1 MANYQFRNTGYS
13 DYDSAVDAARLNPK
27 PTTGLEDV
35 NAAGT
40 TTSDIVYQGVDPDQ
54 SQTFTGANQFW
65 IEDDGRQI
73 WQVAADGG
81 IISVQSM
88 PAWDC
93 SDPLDFGYIGE
104 DPSGSG
110 ENTEGDVIAITYGTN
125 VKNTNEPS
133 LIEVRLGSDATGQ
146 VVQDATT
153 STGFVYGENTY
164 RVKFSLPSGWSGQDL
179 DGNKA
184 CVVTNVTVVSFI

>member
-81 IISVQSM
+81 ILAHTNPHAVV
-88 PAWDC
+88 
-93 SDPLDFGYIGE
+93 LGE
-104 DPSGSG
+104 PKPS
-110 ENTEGDVIAITYGTN
+110 E
-125 VKNTNEPS
+125 
-133 LIEVRLGSDATGQ
+133 
-146 VVQDATT
+146 
-153 STGFVYGENTY
+153 
-164 RVKFSLPSGWSGQDL
+164 
-179 DGNKA
+179 
-184 CVVTNVTVVSFI
+184 